1 MEEAMFRLAALAVIT
16 AMMSIAPVAGQ
27 ASGEWQRYVDPTLG
41 FSAAL
46 PLGAFAVVA
55 EDDTPGLT
63 LKEIGGHATINL
75 YGGPAQG
82 MTREALESRL
92 ESGAQRTTTTY
103 KAGGESWFVLSGYYD
118 GMEREDTI
126 FYTKVMFSPDHQ
138 TFSAFEITFPA
149 QEKQRFEPLVEHFE
163 DNFTRPRP

>member
-1 MEEAMFRLAALAVIT
+1 MFRLAALVVIT
-16 AMMSIAPVAGQ
+16 ASMSITPSALAQ
-27 ASGEWQRYVDPTLG
+27 TSGEWQPYVDPTYG

-46 PLGAFAVVA
+46 PLDTFEVVA
-55 EDDTPGLT
+55 AGGTPGMALR
-63 LKEIGGHATINL
+63 EIGGEATVNL

-82 MTREALESRL
+82 MTREALERRL
-92 ESGAQRTTTTY
+92 ENGAQGTTTTTY

-118 GMEREDTI
+118 GGERPDTI

-149 QEKQRFEPLVEHFE
+149 RDKPRFEPLVEHFE